1 MRSSCTIY
9 DKWNFGLRKQEP
21 MVWPS
26 TIHPLFRKVDHQPIM
41 NQWGFSDMDS
51 PAPHSVSQ
59 MSFLFPWHISVA
71 GGVAGYD
78 GEIGVPWAHGGVGSS
93 SDPTLMTWYMS
104 TSNIHPNFPKYEQNM
119 NKPQQ
124 ELGEMWSIQNR
135 SAKKKTE
142 DTTKH
147 IQIHHPK
154 HSPECSEESAEFP
167 LAQDIAKPI
176 AVTIQMWLGLQ
187 QVRPGMGITGRPGP
201 KRCLQRLYTMT
212 TYVYS
217 DYYDYYD
224 Y

>member
-1 MRSSCTIY
+1 
-9 DKWNFGLRKQEP
+9 
-21 MVWPS
+21 
-26 TIHPLFRKVDHQPIM
+26 
-41 NQWGFSDMDS
+41 
-51 PAPHSVSQ
+51 
-59 MSFLFPWHISVA
+59 
-71 GGVAGYD
+71 
-78 GEIGVPWAHGGVGSS
+78 
-93 SDPTLMTWYMS
+93 
-104 TSNIHPNFPKYEQNM
+104 M